1 MDRSDSP
8 GTTTR
13 SPSATSRSSRSES
26 EIGRFSAL
34 AAPRK
39 GFASV
44 SGMGYGVAMRT
55 KSTATELLGR
65 VIAPLGRCLTPAA
78 AKEIVSLQGNEMARR
93 RIEQLAIKCDAGA
106 LTPEERAEYQL
117 FVEVGD
123 LVALLQAKARRYLAE
138 HPAA

>member
-1 MDRSDSP
+1 
-8 GTTTR
+8 
-13 SPSATSRSSRSES
+13 
-26 EIGRFSAL
+26 
-34 AAPRK
+34 
-39 GFASV
+39 
-44 SGMGYGVAMRT
+44 MRT

-78 AKEIVSLQGNEMARR
+78 AKEIVALQGDETARR
-93 RIEQLAIKCDAGA
+93 RIEQLAVKCDAGV

-138 HPAA
+138 HPTA